1 MKNFKL
7 VKTSRDTLQSVSFK
21 LFTNIKHCIMK
32 VIHINLHM
40 GHIDE
45 LCLGI
50 KNFKKLFETFFMD
63 TSTVKA
69 SDHLPPFPEMSNI
82 G

>member
-1 MKNFKL
+1 
-7 VKTSRDTLQSVSFK
+7 
-21 LFTNIKHCIMK
+21 
-32 VIHINLHM
+32 M

-69 SDHLPPFPEMSNI
+69 SDHLPPFPELSNI
-82 G
+82 RKIWRNRVVKIAEKLSFRDGRNLPNLKWT